1 MTDLEQFIATCEAH
15 AVPDNEIDFSDIPEL
30 TDEQVAQMKPSHL
43 VNKNMWKP
51 QKKVLSIRIDA
62 DLLES
67 LKASG
72 KGWQT
77 RLNDWIRNGVSSHYF

>member
-1 MTDLEQFIATCEAH
+1 MIR
-15 AVPDNEIDFSDIPEL
+15 NSEIDFSDIPEL
-30 TDEQVAQMKPSHL
+30 SDERIVQMKPSHL
-43 VNKNMWKP
+43 VNKNMWP
-51 QKKVLSIRIDA
+51 PKKMLSIRIDA

-67 LKASG
+67 LRASG